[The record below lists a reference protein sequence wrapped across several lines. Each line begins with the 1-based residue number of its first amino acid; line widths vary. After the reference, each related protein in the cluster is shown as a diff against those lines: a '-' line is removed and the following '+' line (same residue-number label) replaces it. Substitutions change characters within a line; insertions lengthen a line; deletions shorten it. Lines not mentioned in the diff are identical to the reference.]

1 MERDFKGVWI
11 PKSIWLDER
20 LSALDKV
27 ILTEVDSLDQGE
39 RGCYASNKHIAE
51 FCQCS
56 ETKVSKA
63 IAKLI
68 EYGYLYVQ
76 HFDGRK
82 RELKSRLAENARQN
96 NKKSKAG
103 LHKVQESNTDN
114 TTNNNTDNNIP
125 QTENPSTDKPSTDN
139 KNIDDEF
146 EAIWKDYPR
155 KLGKANALKAY
166 KKARKNGVD
175 YNTIRNGLMNY
186 ISYIQAN
193 KVDEKY
199 IKHGSTWF
207 NQNCWND
214 EYESNKGINGVELLP
229 ESERDHSLDHIF

>member
-1 MERDFKGVWI
+1 MAVFKVNHTTNFTVMSNTHF
-11 PKSIWLDER
+11 KDKR
-20 LSALDKV
+20 LSLKAKGL
-27 ILTEVDSLDQGE
+27 LSQMLSLPEEWDYTVNGLV
-39 RGCYASNKHIAE
+39 AINKE
-51 FCQCS
+51 
-56 ETKVSKA
+56 SKTA
-63 IAKLI
+63 IQSTLKEL
-68 EYGYLYVQ
+68 EECGYLVRTRLRDDSG
-76 HFDGRK
+76 HFSYQYDIY
-82 RELKSRLAENARQN
+82 EEPQPENPFTVNPTTENHPQ
-96 NKKSKAG
+96 
-103 LHKVQESNTDN
+103 SNTNKSN
-114 TTNNNTDNNIP
+114 TKKLNTN
-125 QTENPSTDKPSTDN
+125 N

-175 YNTIRNGLMNY
+175 YDTIRNGLMNY
-186 ISYIQAN
+186 ISYIQTN